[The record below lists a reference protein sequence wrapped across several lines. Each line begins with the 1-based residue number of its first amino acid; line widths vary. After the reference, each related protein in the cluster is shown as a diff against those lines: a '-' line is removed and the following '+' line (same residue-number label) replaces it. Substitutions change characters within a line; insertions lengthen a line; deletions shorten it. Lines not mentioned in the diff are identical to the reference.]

1 MLLQYL
7 RFFELNHTLYTAT
20 PNEQFTLLMYS
31 SRLFVVCGDCSVSQA
46 DLADRLPLL
55 KRGDIKVNLRFKTP
69 SSQAWTM
76 LAFGQVP
83 SLLAIDKS
91 RGVEVSHPGA
101 PSNP

>member
-1 MLLQYL
+1 MLLQFL
-7 RFFELNHTLYTAT
+7 RFFELNHTLYTST

-31 SRLFVVCGDCSVSQA
+31 TRLFVVCADTSVSSQ
-46 DLADRLPLL
+46 DLSDRLPLL
-55 KRGDIKVNLRFKTP
+55 KRGDIKVDLRFKTP
-69 SSQAWTM
+69 SYQAWTM

-101 PSNP
+101 PANP